1 VRVSNAFGAAD
12 SATATISVTQPP
24 AGVAPAI
31 TLQPQGQTV
40 TAGQTATLVI
50 AAGGTEPMSY
60 QWYVGPSG
68 ATSSPLAGATAP
80 VYTTPP
86 LTATTSYWIRV
97 SNAYGAA
104 NSQAA
109 IVTVTPGA
117 STSTAFEDQVVTLIN
132 LRRASGA
139 TCGATAHPP
148 VSPLTMNGNLRT
160 AARNHSLDMA
170 TQNYFSHTSLD
181 GRTFDQRIRDAG
193 YTGSFPLAENIAGGP
208 STPQS
213 VVDGWMA
220 SPGHCA
226 NIMNGA
232 FRATG
237 IGYAFNPG
245 ATYRHYWTQT
255 LGGS

>member
-1 VRVSNAFGAAD
+1 
-12 SATATISVTQPP
+12 
-24 AGVAPAI
+24 
-31 TLQPQGQTV
+31 
-40 TAGQTATLVI
+40 
-50 AAGGTEPMSY
+50 MSY
-60 QWYVGPSG
+60 QWYAGPAG
-68 ATSSPLAGATAP
+68 TTSSPIAGATAP
-80 VYTTPP
+80 VYSTPA

-97 SNAYGAA
+97 TNPYGAA

-117 STSTAFEDQVVTLIN
+117 STSSPFEDQVVALIN
-132 LRRASGA
+132 ERRAAGA
-139 TCGATAHPP
+139 TCGATPHPP
-148 VSPLTMNGNLRT
+148 VGPLPMNDSLRT

-181 GRTFDQRIRDAG
+181 GRTFDQRIRNAG
-193 YTGSFPLAENIAGGP
+193 YTGSFPLGENIAAGA
-208 STPQS
+208 STPQA
-213 VVDGWMA
+213 VVDGWMG

-237 IGYAFNPG
+237 VGYAFNPG

-255 LGGS
+255 FGGS